1 MQVNTEVYGAAST
14 WRRDAEGFSSSEYVP
29 DDMQFKRG
37 QYNRLMDYVSND
49 RMSYGSPIDYSICYA
64 AQAEGMPLA
73 SLRTWY
79 IPYINGAY
87 QVHTFKRNKKTG
99 WFFGHQITN
108 WNEQAYQIYN
118 PKAILSDALNNQYI
132 KKDCWI
138 PEGVAASYPDQQSA
152 LVIPIVEFPTKGVYF
167 GIRCRIFRPSD
178 GSNQLKWL
186 SELRTG
192 DWSAWRIIAAWGECY
207 TYRNSDADFTGV
219 YSWGTN
225 ITGVCINETLE
236 FSDAVSGNKGLPFL
250 KYCQFML
257 GTGNLPLY
265 GWISGNATYDYVGG
279 SWHAMQR
286 QFNAYYDYSSTA
298 PIFTDTVPDTT
309 FNEIN
314 YSSWGKA
321 IEGFCL
327 INTDNMEAIRK
338 AAAAYGLFFTEQN
351 PQNLA
356 SNANRW
362 INSAMFCGILDSEGV
377 GHGEYTQGTGN
388 RDNSVYSMGSS
399 QNSDY
404 IPGGGGGGSD
414 TNTYS
419 SQTYFNPV
427 LNLSSMCK
435 RYVLNDAAVEQLCR
449 DLWKISDDL
458 IHTDPNEDFKDYD
471 QLMLDNFLVNSPIDV
486 IVSLDKY
493 PISDIPTGTN
503 SEPIKYGKAS
513 GAALGKPLTVNT
525 IFFNFSGVDIFPK
538 FGRSFLDYSPY
549 TTYELYIPFCGVI
562 QIDAGDIMDHTL
574 SVQMVM
580 DLSTGAVTA
589 YVMADNLCIETAN
602 GSAALNIP
610 VSGIDSITLNS
621 QINNALINA
630 KSAQMQARSSGTLT
644 GIVGGGLKNT
654 VENLNAKTNTM
665 RRATDTWTANLADYE
680 LTHQQLNP
688 HKIGS
693 ASAAC
698 SWSLELTC
706 RLMIYYPE
714 GDAIDSSGGVSRTSP
729 KLADLTLYGHTTGF
743 SCISSGAV
751 SNYHGFTVGNI
762 DTSSITGATEQERDM
777 IKSLFARGVY
787 LP

>member
-1 MQVNTEVYGAAST
+1 MNGYSSYSGSTITYASGDTTSAADQCSTVCIMNSVN
-14 WRRDAEGFSSSEYVP
+14 
-29 DDMQFKRG
+29 
-37 QYNRLMDYVSND
+37 NI
-49 RMSYGSPIDYSICYA
+49 IDYACYNVDRRYFFHIVTPLHDNA
-64 AQAEGMPLA
+64 YNTTATYYATAYKMFTGQTYHSVYYESTEGGWNLW
-73 SLRTWY
+73 TE
-79 IPYINGAY
+79 IPYSEENYEKILKMVSLYGCPFNDNDTKSFDIN
-87 QVHTFKRNKKTG
+87 F
-99 WFFGHQITN
+99 
-108 WNEQAYQIYN
+108 
-118 PKAILSDALNNQYI
+118 LSEDLFLPV
-132 KKDCWI
+132 I
-138 PEGVAASYPDQQSA
+138 PEDGIARGDYTRGV
-152 LVIPIVEFPTKGVYF
+152 
-167 GIRCRIFRPSD
+167 
-178 GSNQLKWL
+178 
-186 SELRTG
+186 
-192 DWSAWRIIAAWGECY
+192 
-207 TYRNSDADFTGV
+207 RNVLNS
-219 YSWGTN
+219 
-225 ITGVCINETLE
+225 
-236 FSDAVSGNKGLPFL
+236 
-250 KYCQFML
+250 
-257 GTGNLPLY
+257 LY
-265 GWISGNATYDYVGG
+265 DVDSVRDLNYD
-279 SWHAMQR
+279 
-286 QFNAYYDYSSTA
+286 
-298 PIFTDTVPDTT
+298 PDTPIT
-309 FNEIN
+309 P
-314 YSSWGKA
+314 
-321 IEGFCL
+321 
-327 INTDNMEAIRK
+327 TDM
-338 AAAAYGLFFTEQN
+338 
-351 PQNLA
+351 
-356 SNANRW
+356 
-362 INSAMFCGILDSEGV
+362 
-377 GHGEYTQGTGN
+377 
-388 RDNSVYSMGSS
+388 
-399 QNSDY
+399 
-404 IPGGGGGGSD
+404 
-414 TNTYS
+414 NTYS
-419 SQTYFNPV
+419 KQTYFNPV

-493 PISDIPTGTN
+493 PISDIPTGTS

-513 GAALGKPLTVNT
+513 GAALGKPLTINT

-610 VSGIDSITLNS
+610 VSGIDSITLNA

-630 KSAQMQARSSGTLT
+630 KSAQMQARSTGTLT
-644 GIVGGGLKNT
+644 GRIGGGLKS
-654 VENLNAKTNTM
+654 VKESLNPKTATM
-665 RRATDTWTANLADYE
+665 QKATDTWAANLADYE

-762 DTSSITGATEQERDM
+762 DTSSISGATEQERDM

>member
-1 MQVNTEVYGAAST
+1 MANPNPDVWGAPSSWVNAEVFPAIGSGNSTIKAVKPKCTQFQAASP
-14 WRRDAEGFSSSEYVP
+14 WYSRLSLG
-29 DDMQFKRG
+29 RG
-37 QYNRLMDYVSND
+37 VQMGKITANQ
-49 RMSYGSPIDYSICYA
+49 PIDNSICTNGQHPVISPFAHIGLFKNKQSSTNNIIPDSIYEETNQINWFFA
-64 AQAEGMPLA
+64 DVNAGSGGLRDHTINTTQANERWAPNSDSSNNMNYWTSPLVYYQLKSILFLIKVDVITGYSSQGFPTMQTY
-73 SLRTWY
+73 SLREWKTNHSDKKIAQIWLQFY
-79 IPYINGAY
+79 GYNQYTGNNLSYTTSDITSQADQCTTVCIMNSVNNIIDYATYNVDRRCKFYILHALYDNGYDTTTTYYSTAYNMFENQTYHSVYYQSTEGGWNLWSEIPY
-87 QVHTFKRNKKTG
+87 
-99 WFFGHQITN
+99 
-108 WNEQAYQIYN
+108 
-118 PKAILSDALNNQYI
+118 SDANYETIL
-132 KKDCWI
+132 KM
-138 PEGVAASYPDQQSA
+138 VS
-152 LVIPIVEFPTKGVYF
+152 LF
-167 GIRCRIFRPSD
+167 GCP
-178 GSNQLKWL
+178 
-186 SELRTG
+186 
-192 DWSAWRIIAAWGECY
+192 
-207 TYRNSDADFTGV
+207 
-219 YSWGTN
+219 
-225 ITGVCINETLE
+225 
-236 FSDAVSGNKGLPFL
+236 
-250 KYCQFML
+250 
-257 GTGNLPLY
+257 
-265 GWISGNATYDYVGG
+265 
-279 SWHAMQR
+279 
-286 QFNAYYDYSSTA
+286 
-298 PIFTDTVPDTT
+298 FTDTNTTTFDINFLSEDLFLPVIPEDGIARGDYTRGVRNVLNSLYDVDSVRDLNYDPDTPLT
-309 FNEIN
+309 P
-314 YSSWGKA
+314 
-321 IEGFCL
+321 
-327 INTDNMEAIRK
+327 TDM
-338 AAAAYGLFFTEQN
+338 
-351 PQNLA
+351 
-356 SNANRW
+356 
-362 INSAMFCGILDSEGV
+362 
-377 GHGEYTQGTGN
+377 
-388 RDNSVYSMGSS
+388 
-399 QNSDY
+399 
-404 IPGGGGGGSD
+404 
-414 TNTYS
+414 NTYS
-419 SQTYFNPV
+419 KQTYFNPV

-493 PISDIPTGTN
+493 PISDIPTGTTA
-503 SEPIKYGKAS
+503 EAIKYGKAS

-610 VSGIDSITLNS
+610 VSGIDSITLNA
-621 QINNALINA
+621 QINNALISA
-630 KSAQMQARSSGTLT
+630 KSAQMQARSTGTLT
-644 GIVGGGLKNT
+644 GRIGGGLKS
-654 VENLNAKTNTM
+654 VKESLNPKTATM
-665 RRATDTWTANLADYE
+665 QKATDTWAANLADYE

>member
-1 MQVNTEVYGAAST
+1 MQVNTEVYGARST
-14 WRRDAEGFSSSEYVP
+14 WRRDANYGFSNNANVP
-29 DDMQFKRG
+29 EDFQFKRG
-37 QYNRLMDYVSND
+37 QYDRLMDYVSNNK
-49 RMSYGSPIDYSICYA
+49 MSYGQAIDYSICYA
-64 AQAEGMPLA
+64 AHGEGMPLCKQK
-73 SLRTWY
+73 TWY
-79 IPYINGAY
+79 AEYVNNSWVVHAY
-87 QVHTFKRNKKTG
+87 SRNDSEVG
-99 WFFGHQITN
+99 WFWAHQTTN
-108 WNEQAYQIYN
+108 WNSQAYQIYN
-118 PKAILSDALNNQYI
+118 PKDILVNHIETTAVHN
-132 KKDCWI
+132 DCWL
-138 PEGVAASYPDQQSA
+138 PNGVNANYPNQQSK
-152 LVIPIVEFPTKGVYF
+152 LVIPIVEFNTKSVYF
-167 GIRCRIFRPSD
+167 GLECRIYNTATNS
-178 GSNQLKWL
+178 QQIKWI
-186 SELRTG
+186 SELRSG
-192 DWSAWRIIAAWGECY
+192 DWSAWKICSVWGVMY
-207 TYRNSDADFTGV
+207 TYGSNDASFAGV
-219 YSWGTN
+219 GSSGNYCGIGTN
-225 ITGVCINETLE
+225 KELIFKDIVTEQNT
-236 FSDAVSGNKGLPFL
+236 LPFL
-250 KYCQFML
+250 KYSQYIA
-257 GTGNLPLY
+257 GTDT
-265 GWISGNATYDYVGG
+265 I
-279 SWHAMQR
+279 
-286 QFNAYYDYSSTA
+286 
-298 PIFTDTVPDTT
+298 PIFGWLLGDTPSYMNFDGWRAVQRMDVQSKIFIDTVPNAV
-309 FNEIN
+309 FNEYN
-314 YSSWGKA
+314 YEGWGKA
-321 IEGFCL
+321 IEGYCE
-327 INTDNMEAIRK
+327 ITNDNLEAIRK

-351 PQNLA
+351 PENLKSSA
-356 SNANRW
+356 SRW
-362 INSAMFCGILDSEGV
+362 TNNAMFCGVLDSNGI

-388 RDNSVYSMGSS
+388 RDNPVYNMGSS
-399 QNSDY
+399 QNSNYD
-404 IPGGGGGGSD
+404 PTTPPTPVD
-414 TNTYS
+414 PNTYS

-493 PISDIPTGTN
+493 PISDIPTGTTA
-503 SEPIKYGKAS
+503 EAIKYGKAS

-525 IFFNFSGVDIFPK
+525 IFFNFEGVDIFPK

-610 VSGIDSITLNS
+610 VSGIDSITLNA
-621 QINNALINA
+621 QINNALISA
-630 KSAQMQARSSGTLT
+630 KSAQMQARSTGTLT
-644 GIVGGGLKNT
+644 GRIGGGLKS
-654 VENLNAKTNTM
+654 VKESLNPKTATM
-665 RRATDTWTANLADYE
+665 QKATDTWAANLADYE

>member
-1 MQVNTEVYGAAST
+1 MQVNTEVYGARST
-14 WRRDAEGFSSSEYVP
+14 WRRDEGGFSWYNANIPV
-29 DDMQFKRG
+29 DMQFKRG
-37 QYNRLMDYVSND
+37 QYNRLIDYVNNNK
-49 RMSYGSPIDYSICYA
+49 MSFGQHIDYSICYA
-64 AQAEGMPLA
+64 AHGEGMPLA
-73 SLRTWY
+73 SVRTWY
-79 IPYINGAY
+79 TPYEGGQWKAY
-87 QVHTFKRNKKTG
+87 TYKRNKVTG
-99 WFFGHQITN
+99 WFFGHQLDSYN
-108 WNEQAYQIYN
+108 NNAFYVRN
-118 PKAILSDALNNQYI
+118 PKALLVDGVTNNYTKTDLWLPDGQNANY
-132 KKDCWI
+132 
-138 PEGVAASYPDQQSA
+138 PEQQSKLIA
-152 LVIPIVEFPTKGVYF
+152 PIVEFPTRGAYF
-167 GIRCRIFRPSD
+167 GIEVCLYKASSASFYRKP
-178 GSNQLKWL
+178 L

-192 DWSAWRIIAAWGECY
+192 DWSEYIIVSAYGKLY
-207 TYRNSDADFTGV
+207 TYANNDRDYQQTSGRCC
-219 YSWGTN
+219 
-225 ITGVCINETLE
+225 VCPNETYE
-236 FSDAVSGNKGLPFL
+236 FTREDTQQKGLSFL
-250 KYCQFML
+250 KYCQFNGMSYS
-257 GTGNLPLY
+257 PL
-265 GWISGNATYDYVGG
+265 
-279 SWHAMQR
+279 
-286 QFNAYYDYSSTA
+286 
-298 PIFTDTVPDTT
+298 PIFGWVDGGATSEYFGGRNHAVKRMFWNGTDYQGYSIMFIDTVPNAV
-309 FNEIN
+309 FNAFDDG
-314 YSSWGKA
+314 Y
-321 IEGFCL
+321 IEAYCTVTSENL
-327 INTDNMEAIRK
+327 EAIRK
-338 AAAAYGLFFTEQN
+338 AAAAYGLFFTEQD
-351 PQNLA
+351 PENLRT
-356 SNANRW
+356 NVNRW
-362 INSAMFCGILDSEGV
+362 TNSAMFCGVLDENGI
-377 GHGEYTQGTGN
+377 GHGEYTQGEGN
-388 RDNSVYSMGSS
+388 RDNPVYDMGSS
-399 QNSDY
+399 QNSSY

-493 PISDIPTGTN
+493 PISDIPTGTS

-525 IFFNFSGVDIFPK
+525 IFFNFEGVDIFPK

-610 VSGIDSITLNS
+610 VSGIDSITLNA

-630 KSAQMQARSSGTLT
+630 KSAQMQARSTGTLT
-644 GIVGGGLKNT
+644 GRIGGGLKS
-654 VENLNAKTNTM
+654 VKESLNPKTATM
-665 RRATDTWTANLADYE
+665 QKATDTWAANLADYE

-762 DTSSITGATEQERDM
+762 DTSSISGATEQERDM

>member
-1 MQVNTEVYGAAST
+1 MANPNPNVWGAPSSWTNTNIFPAVGSGNSTIKACKPKCTEFQAASPWYSRMSLGRGVQVGKIT
-14 WRRDAEGFSSSEYVP
+14 ANQAIDNSICTNGQHPDVSPYAHIGLFKNKQSSAGNIIPDSIYEEQNQINWFFADVDAGSGGLRDHIINTTQANQRWAPNSDSYNNINYWTSPYVFYQLKSILLTIKVGVIDSYDSRGLPVYSIRTLRDWKNNYSNKPICEIRLVMNGYSQYSGSNITYASGDTTSQADQCSTVCIMNPVNNIIDYACYNVNRSYYFSIVTPLRDSGYDTTTTHYATAYKMFIGQTYHSVYFQSSEGGWNLWTEIP
-29 DDMQFKRG
+29 
-37 QYNRLMDYVSND
+37 
-49 RMSYGSPIDYSICYA
+49 YSDENYELILK
-64 AQAEGMPLA
+64 MA
-73 SLRTWY
+73 SLYGCPFNDNDTKTFD
-79 IPYINGAY
+79 IN
-87 QVHTFKRNKKTG
+87 F
-99 WFFGHQITN
+99 
-108 WNEQAYQIYN
+108 
-118 PKAILSDALNNQYI
+118 LSEDLFLPV
-132 KKDCWI
+132 I
-138 PEGVAASYPDQQSA
+138 PEDGIARGDYTRGV
-152 LVIPIVEFPTKGVYF
+152 
-167 GIRCRIFRPSD
+167 
-178 GSNQLKWL
+178 
-186 SELRTG
+186 
-192 DWSAWRIIAAWGECY
+192 
-207 TYRNSDADFTGV
+207 RNVLNS
-219 YSWGTN
+219 
-225 ITGVCINETLE
+225 
-236 FSDAVSGNKGLPFL
+236 
-250 KYCQFML
+250 
-257 GTGNLPLY
+257 LY
-265 GWISGNATYDYVGG
+265 DVDSVRDLNYD
-279 SWHAMQR
+279 
-286 QFNAYYDYSSTA
+286 
-298 PIFTDTVPDTT
+298 PDTPIT
-309 FNEIN
+309 P
-314 YSSWGKA
+314 
-321 IEGFCL
+321 
-327 INTDNMEAIRK
+327 TDM
-338 AAAAYGLFFTEQN
+338 
-351 PQNLA
+351 
-356 SNANRW
+356 
-362 INSAMFCGILDSEGV
+362 
-377 GHGEYTQGTGN
+377 
-388 RDNSVYSMGSS
+388 
-399 QNSDY
+399 
-404 IPGGGGGGSD
+404 
-414 TNTYS
+414 NTYS
-419 SQTYFNPV
+419 KQTYFNPV

-610 VSGIDSITLNS
+610 VSGIDSITLNA
-621 QINNALINA
+621 QINNALISA
-630 KSAQMQARSSGTLT
+630 KSAQMQARSTGTLT
-644 GIVGGGLKNT
+644 GRIGGGLKS
-654 VENLNAKTNTM
+654 VKESLNPKTATM
-665 RRATDTWTANLADYE
+665 QKATDTWAANLADYE

>member
-1 MQVNTEVYGAAST
+1 MFWNGTDYQGYST
-14 WRRDAEGFSSSEYVP
+14 MF
-29 DDMQFKRG
+29 
-37 QYNRLMDYVSND
+37 
-49 RMSYGSPIDYSICYA
+49 I
-64 AQAEGMPLA
+64 
-73 SLRTWY
+73 
-79 IPYINGAY
+79 
-87 QVHTFKRNKKTG
+87 
-99 WFFGHQITN
+99 
-108 WNEQAYQIYN
+108 
-118 PKAILSDALNNQYI
+118 
-132 KKDCWI
+132 
-138 PEGVAASYPDQQSA
+138 
-152 LVIPIVEFPTKGVYF
+152 
-167 GIRCRIFRPSD
+167 
-178 GSNQLKWL
+178 
-186 SELRTG
+186 
-192 DWSAWRIIAAWGECY
+192 
-207 TYRNSDADFTGV
+207 
-219 YSWGTN
+219 
-225 ITGVCINETLE
+225 
-236 FSDAVSGNKGLPFL
+236 
-250 KYCQFML
+250 
-257 GTGNLPLY
+257 
-265 GWISGNATYDYVGG
+265 
-279 SWHAMQR
+279 
-286 QFNAYYDYSSTA
+286 
-298 PIFTDTVPDTT
+298 DTVPNAV
-309 FNEIN
+309 FNALD
-314 YSSWGKA
+314 YSDWGKA
-321 IEGFCL
+321 IEAYCTVTNENL
-327 INTDNMEAIRK
+327 EAIRK
-338 AAAAYGLFFTEQN
+338 AAAAYGLFFTEQD
-351 PQNLA
+351 PENLRT
-356 SNANRW
+356 NVNRW
-362 INSAMFCGILDSEGV
+362 TNNAMFCGVLDENGV

-388 RDNSVYSMGSS
+388 RDNPVYSMGSS
-399 QNSDY
+399 QNSSY

-493 PISDIPTGTN
+493 PISDIPTGTTA
-503 SEPIKYGKAS
+503 EAIKYGKAS

-610 VSGIDSITLNS
+610 VSGIDSITLNA

-630 KSAQMQARSSGTLT
+630 KSAQMQARSTGTLA
-644 GIVGGGLKNT
+644 GRIGGGLKS
-654 VENLNAKTNTM
+654 VKESLNPKTATM
-665 RRATDTWTANLADYE
+665 QKATDTWAANLADYE

-714 GDAIDSSGGVSRTSP
+714 GDAIDSSGGVSATSP

-751 SNYHGFTVGNI
+751 SNYHGYTIGNI
-762 DTSSITGATEQERDM
+762 DTSSISGATEQERDM
-777 IKSLFARGVY
+777 IKTLFARGVY

>member
-1 MQVNTEVYGAAST
+1 MQVNTEVYGARST
-14 WRRDAEGFSSSEYVP
+14 WRRDSDYGFSNSSTVP

-37 QYNRLMDYVSND
+37 QYNRLIDYVNNNK
-49 RMSYGSPIDYSICYA
+49 MSFGQHIDYSICYA
-64 AQAEGMPLA
+64 AHGEGMPLA
-73 SLRTWY
+73 KQKTWLTKY
-79 IPYINGAY
+79 VNGAWVLHKY
-87 QVHTFKRNKKTG
+87 ERNDNSGIG
-99 WFFGHQITN
+99 WFWGHQTGD
-108 WNEQAYQIYN
+108 WNSQAYQIYN
-118 PKAILSDALNNQYI
+118 PTNILLDKTETTAVHN
-132 KKDCWI
+132 DCWI
-138 PEGVAASYPDQQSA
+138 PNGNNANYPNQQSK
-152 LVIPIVEFPTKGVYF
+152 LVIPIVEFNTKSVYF
-167 GIRCRIFRPSD
+167 GIQCRVYNPSTN
-178 GSNQLKWL
+178 SQQIKWL
-186 SELRTG
+186 SELRSG
-192 DWSAWRIIAAWGECY
+192 NWSGWKICAAWGVIY
-207 TYRNSDADFTGV
+207 TYGVNDAT
-219 YSWGTN
+219 YSGIGSTYN
-225 ITGVCINETLE
+225 HCGVCANKELIFKNVDTNETT
-236 FSDAVSGNKGLPFL
+236 LPFL
-250 KYCQFML
+250 KYCQYIAAA
-257 GTGNLPLY
+257 NSLPIFGWLY
-265 GWISGNATYDYVGG
+265 GDTPSYENYGG
-279 SWHAMQR
+279 WQAVQR
-286 QFNAYYDYSSTA
+286 MDNMSK
-298 PIFTDTVPDTT
+298 IFIDTVPNAV
-309 FNEIN
+309 FN
-314 YSSWGKA
+314 YYDHSGWGKA
-321 IEGFCL
+321 IEGYCTVNAENL
-327 INTDNMEAIRK
+327 EAIRK
-338 AAAAYGLFFTEQN
+338 AAAAYGLFFTELN
-351 PQNLA
+351 PDNLRT
-356 SNANRW
+356 NTNRW
-362 INSAMFCGILDSEGV
+362 INSAMFCGVLDENGV
-377 GHGEYTQGTGN
+377 GHGEYTQGEGN
-388 RDNSVYSMGSS
+388 RDNPVYDMGSS
-399 QNSDY
+399 QNSSY

-493 PISDIPTGTN
+493 PISDIPTGTS

-513 GAALGKPLTVNT
+513 GAALGKPLNVNT
-525 IFFNFSGVDIFPK
+525 IFFNFEGVDIFPK

-610 VSGIDSITLNS
+610 VSGIDSITLNA

-630 KSAQMQARSSGTLT
+630 KSAQMQARSTGTLT
-644 GIVGGGLKNT
+644 GRIGGGLKS
-654 VENLNAKTNTM
+654 VKESLNPKTATM
-665 RRATDTWTANLADYE
+665 QKATDTWAANLADYE

-762 DTSSITGATEQERDM
+762 DTSSISGATEQERDM